1 MKKSICIEREQHQFT
16 EESGLEKWQGK
27 NKNRVFERAVS
38 NCNTDLV
45 LDL

>member
-27 NKNRVFERAVS
+27 NKNRVLEREVS